1 VVHFI
6 YSNLFFLRAMETVIN
21 QNGLDIEALKLSRL
35 SLTGG
40 NQIGDSTSVQ
50 FPGKLLL
57 VKLGL
62 MLKIA

>member
-40 NQIGDSTSVQ
+40 NQIGDSASV
-50 FPGKLLL
+50 
-57 VKLGL
+57 
-62 MLKIA
+62 